1 MNSKLAGL
9 IMACL
14 LLITPGCHK
23 KSVGLV
29 AGGGGGGGL
38 ARATLT
44 DTLAPAAAPQRFIA
58 EHHTLEVIAPE
69 AELQK
74 SWESA
79 IAFCGTIQCEVL
91 VSRIT
96 ARMANSPPA
105 GTMLVR
111 VAPQDL
117 NKLLDY
123 VQKLG
128 KISRHETEREDK
140 TAQVVDTE
148 AKLENLTTF
157 RDNLRAMLSKP
168 SATVKDLI
176 EIQQQ
181 LTETQA
187 QLDSQT
193 ALRKVLA
200 NETEKV
206 AVEISFRV
214 EQPWGSAGGF
224 AQIWDALRE
233 SGSVL
238 GESTASLIT
247 VIVAVIPWLILTVP
261 VVWVLRKAWRKLRR
275 NRKISL
281 PPTQPAS

>member
-1 MNSKLAGL
+1 
-9 IMACL
+9 MA
-14 LLITPGCHK
+14 
-23 KSVGLV
+23 S
-29 AGGGGGGGL
+29 
-38 ARATLT
+38 
-44 DTLAPAAAPQRFIA
+44 PQRFIA
-58 EHHTLEVIAPE
+58 ERHTLEVIAPE
-69 AELQK
+69 SDLQK

-91 VSRIT
+91 SSSIT
-96 ARMANSPPA
+96 TRSPNSPPA
-105 GTMLVR
+105 GTMLLR

-117 NKLLDY
+117 NKLLDQ

-128 KISRHETEREDK
+128 KVAQHVTEREDK
-140 TAQVVDTE
+140 TAQVVDTD
-148 AKLENLTTF
+148 AKLKNLTAF

-181 LTETQA
+181 LTETQS

-193 ALRKVLA
+193 MQRKILA
-200 NETEKV
+200 NETEKT

-214 EQPWGSAGGF
+214 EKPWGNAGGF

-233 SGSVL
+233 SGAVL

-247 VIVAVIPWLILTVP
+247 VIVAVIPWLILIVP
-261 VVWVLRKAWRKLRR
+261 GVWLLRRAWRKLRR